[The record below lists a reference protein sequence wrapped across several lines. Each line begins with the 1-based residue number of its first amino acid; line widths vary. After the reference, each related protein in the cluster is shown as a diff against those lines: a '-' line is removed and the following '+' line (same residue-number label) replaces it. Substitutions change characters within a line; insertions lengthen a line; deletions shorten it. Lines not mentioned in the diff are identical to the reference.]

1 MKLSLNN
8 GSIKWYFIQS
18 WENWDKLKRKKM
30 SGSSPHI
37 IFRLH
42 LNWGETLF
50 FNFFSLT
57 KFIFLWNLTGYW
69 IFKGRE
75 NGSKCGP
82 NWNVDQVVLGENM
95 QSGCQRHWCIG
106 KADENDLL
114 TLVHLFQFHS
124 LFSFPFTFLKKAYT
138 HDFCCLLV

>member
-1 MKLSLNN
+1 MRPFFQFFLS
-8 GSIKWYFIQS
+8 Y
-18 WENWDKLKRKKM
+18 
-30 SGSSPHI
+30 
-37 IFRLH
+37 
-42 LNWGETLF
+42 
-50 FNFFSLT
+50 NFF
-57 KFIFLWNLTGYW
+57 FLWNFTGYW

-124 LFSFPFTFLKKAYT
+124 LFSFPFTFLIKAYGN
-138 HDFCCLLV
+138 HFCCAPFYLSWYDCKERDLEGNTDVFCPPLIWRSVNGIRAYTNDSGCL